1 MSFLS
6 KLFGKGKLNYRK
18 KYDLLQ
24 AAISGTMSQV
34 YKARDRDTG
43 QLVALKILDK
53 KKTDAIEA
61 RFKGPQYKGARKPT
75 EGEIAMM
82 FDHPYIVKTLDAG
95 LTTSGEQYIVMEYL
109 EGTGLN
115 NVLMVQEDLMA
126 GARVDFLRQ
135 VAEAL
140 DVVHEKGFIHRDI
153 CPRNLLFVGDFNV
166 LKLTDFGLSVP
177 NKPPFTDPGNR
188 TGTANYMAPEL
199 VRRRNTD
206 HRLDIFSFGVTAFEL
221 CTRELPWPRGDSG
234 NAAMTHDQ
242 QPASIFDFRPTI
254 NKTLAKAIHACIEP
268 DISKRLTDIKQFIKM
283 LAKVKHED
291 E

>member
-1 MSFLS
+1 MSFLT
-6 KLFGKGKLNYRK
+6 KIFGKGRLNYRK

-34 YKARDRDTG
+34 YKAKDRETG

-53 KKTDAIEA
+53 AKTAAVEA
-61 RFKGPQYKGARKPT
+61 RFKGPQYKKCPKPT

-82 FDHPYIVKTLDAG
+82 FDHPYIVKTLDQG
-95 LTTSGEQYIVMEYL
+95 LTTDGEQYIVMEYL

-126 GARVDFLRQ
+126 GGRVSYIRQ

-140 DVVHEKGFIHRDI
+140 QVVHEKGFIHRDI
-153 CPRNLLFVGDFNV
+153 CPRNLLFVGDFDV

-206 HRLDIFSFGVTAFEL
+206 QRLDIFSFGVTVFEL

-242 QPASIFDFRPTI
+242 QPASIFDYRPTI
-254 NKTLAKAIHACIEP
+254 NKTLARAIHACIDP
-268 DISKRLTDIKQFIKM
+268 DPSKRLSDMKQFLKM
-283 LAKVKHED
+283 IAKVEHED